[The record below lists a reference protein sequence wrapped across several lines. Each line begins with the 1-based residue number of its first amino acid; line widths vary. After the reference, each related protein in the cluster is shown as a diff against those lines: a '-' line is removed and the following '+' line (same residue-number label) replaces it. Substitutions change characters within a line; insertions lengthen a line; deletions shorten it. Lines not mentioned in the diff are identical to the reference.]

1 MDGVFVIDKPQG
13 PTSHDIVAAAR
24 RRLGESRI
32 GHAGTLDPMATGVLA
47 LACGR
52 ATRLIRF
59 LTASDKDYDAGIT
72 FGFTTDSYDVTG
84 EVTSRSDAVPSR
96 DGLEGALESL
106 RGEYLQMP
114 PPYSAKK
121 IGGER
126 AYALARRRE
135 AVELT
140 PVPVRV
146 SCAEILEYEGGRARI
161 RLTCSSGFYVRAF
174 AHSLGERVGTG
185 ACLAS
190 LRRTRSG
197 DFHLTDAIGIEQ
209 LTRSPQEWPR
219 TMVPLEQLLPAFPSA
234 TLSEEG
240 RRRVSHGQTVLVAH
254 IVKSDGSLIPDA
266 ATPEWVRLFD
276 IEGHL
281 VGLGTAVGT
290 SGSLHPAV
298 VLI

>member
-1 MDGVFVIDKPQG
+1 MDGVLVIDKPQG

-96 DGLEGALESL
+96 DTLERALASL

-126 AYALARRRE
+126 AYALARRHE

-146 SCAEILEYEGGRARI
+146 PCAEILEYHGGHASI

-197 DFHLTDAIGIEQ
+197 DFHLTGAIGIEQ
-209 LTRSPQEWPR
+209 LTRSPERPR

-240 RRRVSHGQTVLVAH
+240 RGRVSHGQTVLVGH
-254 IVKSDGSLIPDA
+254 IVKSDSGLIPDG

-276 IEGHL
+276 TKGDL
-281 VGLGTAVGT
+281 VGLATAT
-290 SGSLHPAV
+290 SPSGSLHPAV